1 MKARLAELER
11 LLSRAVGNESAE
23 FQCGVMH
30 WLMRQEEYR
39 RFARELFERIGNAEE
54 PQLSSLISAEEW
66 ACLGEWIERAE
77 SSVLAGLKAG
87 S

>member
-23 FQCGVMH
+23 FQCEVMH

-39 RFARELFERIGNAEE
+39 RFARELFERIGDAED
-54 PQLSSLISAEEW
+54 PQLSLLISAQEW
-66 ACLGEWIERAE
+66 GCLGEWIERAE
-77 SSVLAGLKAG
+77 SSVRTGIKAA